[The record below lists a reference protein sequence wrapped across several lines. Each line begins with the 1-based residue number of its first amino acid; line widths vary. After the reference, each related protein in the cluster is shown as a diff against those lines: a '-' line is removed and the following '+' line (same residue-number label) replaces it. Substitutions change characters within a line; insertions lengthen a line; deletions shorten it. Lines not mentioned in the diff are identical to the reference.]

1 VTHEDLQMLLKRNP
15 ALSLGNSGPVASVE
29 RRPRNEPLAAK
40 EVQGQAG
47 GRVLV
52 VVTSVRKYDCDDD
65 GLCEKYII
73 DLLRYAGI
81 LSGDS
86 QKHCKIETSFQK
98 AKKGE
103 AERTE
108 IDIYEMKPSSLEQFI
123 GLLRPATEDDK

>member
-1 VTHEDLQMLLKRNP
+1 MPLREGEEVTDDDLQMLLKRNP
-15 ALSLGNSGPVASVE
+15 ALSLGGTGPVAAME
-29 RRPRNEPLAAK
+29 RRPSHEPLAAQ
-40 EVQGQAG
+40 EIQGQAS

-52 VVTSVRKYDCDDD
+52 VVTSFRKYDCDDD

-86 QKHCKIETSFQK
+86 QKHCKIETSFRK

-108 IDIYEMKPSSLEQFI
+108 IDIYELNK
-123 GLLRPATEDDK
+123 

>member
-1 VTHEDLQMLLKRNP
+1 MTDEDLRMPLKRNP
-15 ALSLGNSGPVASVE
+15 ALSVGDSGPVASVE

-52 VVTSVRKYDCDDD
+52 VVTSFRKYDCDDD

-86 QKHCKIETSFQK
+86 QKHCKIETSFRK

-103 AERTE
+103 TERTE
-108 IDIYEMKPSSLEQFI
+108 IDIYELN
-123 GLLRPATEDDK
+123 T